1 MEVGATAGGEG
12 QTRKSSTESSQNSQ
26 VARCALI
33 ACVSASVV
41 ASASHCNNDSFVGQA
56 RVLAKRECDIR
67 PNPLDHNRPAS
78 TKITTTTEGKHK

>member
-1 MEVGATAGGEG
+1 MVSGATADGAG
-12 QTRKSSTESSQNSQ
+12 QERNSSTDSSQNSQ

-56 RVLAKRECDIR
+56 RVLAKRECDIK
-67 PNPLDHNRPAS
+67 PNSLDHNRPAS